1 MGSVWIGRSMVDL
14 HTTHHS
20 GATARELALAM
31 GHQGCA
37 EALQQAEEEAAATTT
52 SPDGGGASLYALA
65 AQGRH
70 DELKQELD
78 RVRQATQAELAA
90 AGWEGGG
97 AMASKKAVAESLRQ
111 VRMCMYVYAC
121 CLIWVLVCYTLPLG

>member
-1 MGSVWIGRSMVDL
+1 MVDL

-20 GATARELALAM
+20 GETARELALAM
-31 GHQGCA
+31 GHQACA

-78 RVRQATQAELAA
+78 RVRQAAQDKAAEEMAA
-90 AGWEGGG
+90 AGKEGGG
-97 AMASKKAVAESLRQ
+97 LQAVGKKAFSDALRQ
-111 VRMCMYVYAC
+111 VR
-121 CLIWVLVCYTLPLG
+121 VCVRVA